1 MKYRRLGTTDLCIS
15 VVGMGTWQFGGEW
28 GKDFDQAEVNDMF
41 VAARETGINFI
52 DTAEC
57 YGDHLSEQFIGR
69 ALKKKFP
76 GERESWILATKFGH
90 KFHEAFERDVVYDLD
105 GVRKQLED
113 SLRALQTD
121 YVDLYQFHSGP
132 DEKFDTDGLWEMLGR
147 FKEEG
152 KVRHLGISIGSN
164 RNTYQTGKSV
174 QVDSESIQVV
184 YNYFERGPEEE
195 VFGICQD
202 QDLGVLARVPL
213 ASGLLSGKYAPGTTF
228 DSDEVRGR
236 WGKKD
241 QQQERLR
248 EVERLVREELPEGI
262 SMAQWAL
269 SWCLK
274 HPAVTAVI
282 PGCKTVEQVKSNAAA
297 SETGL
302 VLDNHPQ
309 TIQS

>member
-1 MKYRRLGTTDLCIS
+1 MKYRRLGKTDLS
-15 VVGMGTWQFGGEW
+15 VSVIGMGTWQFGGEW
-28 GKDFDQAEVNDMF
+28 GKDFEQAEVNDMF

-69 ALKKKFP
+69 ALKEQFP
-76 GERESWILATKFGH
+76 DERESWIIATKFGH

-113 SLRALQTD
+113 SLTALQTD
-121 YVDLYQFHSGP
+121 YIDLYQFHSGK
-132 DEKFDTDGLWEMLGR
+132 DEMFDTDGLWEMLGR

-164 RNTYQTGKSV
+164 RNTYQTGKSD
-174 QVDSESIQVV
+174 QIDSESIQVV

-195 VFGICQD
+195 VFDICRKL
-202 QDLGVLARVPL
+202 DLGVLARVPL
-213 ASGLLSGKYAPGTTF
+213 ASGLLSGKYKPGTTF
-228 DSDEVRGR
+228 HPDEVRGR

-241 QQQERLR
+241 QQQERLE
-248 EVERLVREELPEGI
+248 EVARLVREELPEGI

-282 PGCKTVEQVKSNAAA
+282 PGCKTVEQVRSNAAA
-297 SETGL
+297 AEIVIS
-302 VLDNHPQ
+302 
-309 TIQS
+309 